1 MLKSVKDIIVLKKS
15 VCDVGKGTPF
25 GAYDNECEHYIDAL
39 FNLYISK
46 LDGIEIIM
54 CELIKWDTEAKGI
67 IIRDLIK
74 SNYVK
79 DFDEYKFL
87 QSIIE

>member
-54 CELIKWDTEAKGI
+54 CE
-67 IIRDLIK
+67 
-74 SNYVK
+74 
-79 DFDEYKFL
+79 
-87 QSIIE
+87 

>member
-1 MLKSVKDIIVLKKS
+1 
-15 VCDVGKGTPF
+15 
-25 GAYDNECEHYIDAL
+25 
-39 FNLYISK
+39 
-46 LDGIEIIM
+46 M
-54 CELIKWDTEAKGI
+54 CELIKWDTEAKEI
-67 IIRDLIK
+67 IVKDLIKLIK